1 MMEVRGGS
9 RGYVASLVAVKSIG
23 PTSLLKMLIRD
34 PIQLRGYHQLNFW
47 AAESDEDL
55 HDKIMKI
62 LMKEC
67 PIEDG
72 WVGHGF
78 RFARV
83 DNISAIGRRDDGIT
97 ELEI

>member
-9 RGYVASLVAVKSIG
+9 RGYVASLVAVKPVG
-23 PTSLLKMLIRD
+23 PTSLLHILTRG
-34 PIQLRGYHQLNFW
+34 PIKLEGYHQLNFW

-55 HDKIMKI
+55 HDKIMEI

-67 PIEDG
+67 PVEQG
-72 WVGHGF
+72 WIGHGF

-83 DNISAIGRRDDGIT
+83 DNVSAIGRDADGVT